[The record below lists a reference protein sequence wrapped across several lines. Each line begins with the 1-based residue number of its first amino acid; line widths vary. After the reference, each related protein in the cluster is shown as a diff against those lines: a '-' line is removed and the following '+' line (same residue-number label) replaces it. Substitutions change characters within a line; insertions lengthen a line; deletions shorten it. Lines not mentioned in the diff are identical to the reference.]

1 MAHKVNQ
8 QETTICPKYCG
19 SYKTLLNTGIN
30 PITEHAWERSTPWLS
45 ERNILHRSPWEKHQP
60 LKPMMHLSVCRAFK
74 YLNLSLIISEAG
86 SLRLLSPTKNKQR
99 KSASPFC
106 IVKQLSSHH
115 QQHSVATKFPRGN
128 MLWGARCVTTEDFQA
143 AGGLEG
149 GTKGEP
155 KDHQVFLKSWP
166 TPQRI
171 AKAQISPAKLSQFNI
186 FRPKFYSET
195 PWNVERFFK
204 FHWSECMSNVCRIRF
219 TKIQQSPTYLP
230 IGVIFCTRWPHVVMR
245 PFCREPMTCK
255 QGPTLWR

>member
-1 MAHKVNQ
+1 MHGRGVPHDYLKEIFCIGAL
-8 QETTICPKYCG
+8 G
-19 SYKTLLNTGIN
+19 
-30 PITEHAWERSTPWLS
+30 R
-45 ERNILHRSPWEKHQP
+45 KHQP

-86 SLRLLSPTKNKQR
+86 SLRLLSPTKNKQQ

-106 IVKQLSSHH
+106 IVKRLSSHH

-128 MLWGARCVTTEDFQA
+128 MLWGVRCVTTEDFQA

-149 GTKGEP
+149 GTKGA
-155 KDHQVFLKSWP
+155 
-166 TPQRI
+166 QRI
-171 AKAQISPAKLSQFNI
+171 AKTQISPAKLRRFNM

-219 TKIQQSPTYLP
+219 TKMQQSPTYLP
-230 IGVIFCTRWPHVVMR
+230 IGVIFCHSMTSRGDEAILQRANDLQPGPHLVAV
-245 PFCREPMTCK
+245 E
-255 QGPTLWR
+255 WRIPPNYCHFNRKMMINNDHWW